1 MGIFDVILLIILAGF
16 VFYGLFFGL
25 VKTLGSLFG
34 VIVGAFVA
42 GHFYLQVFSWI
53 EPMAFGLN
61 NLGKVVVFLILFSI
75 ANRLTGF
82 VFGLIDRV
90 FDVISIIPFLKT
102 INRLAG
108 AVLGLL
114 LGGLVLGLVLYV
126 AARYAIIGNFFG
138 DWLVNSQVAPP
149 LIKFASVLT
158 PLLPEVL
165 KKLQSLI

>member
-1 MGIFDVILLIILAGF
+1 MGIFDIILLIILAGF

-25 VKTLGSLFG
+25 VRTLGTFLG
-34 VIVGAFVA
+34 VLVGAFIA
-42 GHFYLQVFSWI
+42 SHFYLQVFSWV
-53 EPMAFGLN
+53 ESMAFGLN

-82 VFGLIDRV
+82 VFGLIDRA
-90 FDVISIIPFLKT
+90 FDIISIIPFLKT

-108 AVLGLL
+108 AFLGFLAGGLILGLL
-114 LGGLVLGLVLYV
+114 LYV
-126 AARYAIIGNFFG
+126 SARYAIIGNFFG